1 MTEAAYDDDLASAD
15 DCAAL
20 WQEVLLQAIRDALAD
35 SYIPTHDPRIRAHQ
49 IQQARNYITVP
60 NKDFNEVCHL
70 AGVDPQAVRERLG
83 PMIAAALSP
92 DELAYRRRTRTASQ
106 TEAQRC

>member
-20 WQEVLLQAIRDALAD
+20 WQQVLLQAIRDALHGNDVD
-35 SYIPTHDPRIRAHQ
+35 STGDAGAFQIRK
-49 IQQARNYITVP
+49 ARDYITIP
-60 NKDFNEVCHL
+60 NKDFNEVCYL
-70 AGVDPQAVRERLG
+70 AGMDPQAVREHVR

-92 DELAYRRRTRTASQ
+92 DELTYRRRTRAASH